1 MAKKVV
7 NQVVIKDEELT
18 PTTLGVYSNK
28 GKSPIGL
35 ILIILIFLAL
45 LIFLPNIETYY
56 NKLTGK
62 DNEPTFTTDE
72 EVTDDD
78 DNNETEVKKYPISSD
93 TVIEESNYTVS
104 NIGFTSN
111 ILTLSI
117 ANNSTEALDLDDYYL
132 ELYNDKDVFVERV
145 KVSEKVLASSSSDNF
160 TYTIKTQPTQIVF
173 IKRTKDDYP
182 KVELRTNEMKQGV
195 LSCIKAN
202 EQLIYTFSS
211 DSLSKIKYEYTAS
224 NINDQNYSV
233 ELYNKQK
240 SAQTYNTYS
249 GVSAEVTN
257 TGDGYKFIVDIVTSS
272 QDIDNLDI
280 DGMYKSGTLPSEIKF
295 KEEAK
300 GFTCN

>member
-72 EVTDDD
+72 EITNDD

-117 ANNSTEALDLDDYYL
+117 ANNGTEALDLDDYYL
-132 ELYNDKDVFVERV
+132 ELYNDKDVFIERV
-145 KVSEKVLASSSSDNF
+145 KVSEKVLTSSSSDNF

-202 EQLIYTFSS
+202 EQLIYTFNS

-272 QDIDNLDI
+272 QDIEKLDI
-280 DGMYKSGTLPSEIKF
+280 DGMYKGGTLPSEIKF

>member
-72 EVTDDD
+72 EITDD
-78 DNNETEVKKYPISSD
+78 DNNETEVKKYPISSE

-132 ELYNDKDVFVERV
+132 ELYNDKDVFIERV
-145 KVSEKVLASSSSDNF
+145 KVSDKVLTSSSSDNF

-272 QDIDNLDI
+272 QDIENLDI
-280 DGMYKSGTLPSEIKF
+280 DGVYKNGTLPSEIKF

>member
-62 DNEPTFTTDE
+62 DNEPTFTSDE

-78 DNNETEVKKYPISSD
+78 DNDETEVKKYPISSD
-93 TVIEESNYTVS
+93 TVIEESNYTIS

-117 ANNSTEALDLDDYYL
+117 ANNGTEALDLDDYYL
-132 ELYNDKDVFVERV
+132 ELYNDKDVFIERV
-145 KVSEKVLASSSSDNF
+145 KVSDKVLTSSSSDNF

-195 LSCIKAN
+195 LSCVKAN

-272 QDIDNLDI
+272 QDIEKLDI

>member
-104 NIGFTSN
+104 NISFTSN

-145 KVSEKVLASSSSDNF
+145 KVSDKVLASSSSDNF

-257 TGDGYKFIVDIVTSS
+257 TGDGYKFIVDIVASS
-272 QDIDNLDI
+272 QDIEKLDI
-280 DGMYKSGTLPSEIKF
+280 DGMYKNGTLPSEIKF

>member
-72 EVTDDD
+72 EITDDD

-117 ANNSTEALDLDDYYL
+117 ANNGTDALDLDDYYL
-132 ELYNDKDVFVERV
+132 ELYNDKDVFIERV
-145 KVSEKVLASSSSDNF
+145 KVSEKVLATSSSDNF

-195 LSCIKAN
+195 LSCTKAN

-272 QDIDNLDI
+272 QDIEKLDI
-280 DGMYKSGTLPSEIKF
+280 DGVYKNGTLPSEIKF

>member
-28 GKSPIGL
+28 GKNPIGL

-56 NKLTGK
+56 NKLIGK

-72 EVTDDD
+72 EITDDD
-78 DNNETEVKKYPISSD
+78 DNNETEVKKYPISSE

-117 ANNSTEALDLDDYYL
+117 ANNGTDALDLDDYYL
-132 ELYNDKDVFVERV
+132 ELYNDKDVFIERV
-145 KVSEKVLASSSSDNF
+145 KVSEKVLATSSSDNF

-211 DSLSKIKYEYTAS
+211 D
-224 NINDQNYSV
+224 
-233 ELYNKQK
+233 
-240 SAQTYNTYS
+240 
-249 GVSAEVTN
+249 
-257 TGDGYKFIVDIVTSS
+257 
-272 QDIDNLDI
+272 LDI
-280 DGMYKSGTLPSEIKF
+280 LQNIQD
-295 KEEAK
+295 
-300 GFTCN
+300 

>member
-56 NKLTGK
+56 NKITGK

-72 EVTDDD
+72 EITDDD
-78 DNNETEVKKYPISSD
+78 DNIETEVKKYPISSD

-117 ANNSTEALDLDDYYL
+117 ANNGTEALDLDDYYL
-132 ELYNDKDVFVERV
+132 ELYNDKDVFIERV
-145 KVSEKVLASSSSDNF
+145 KVSEKVLTSSSSDNF

-195 LSCIKAN
+195 LSCTKAN

-272 QDIDNLDI
+272 QDIEKLDI
-280 DGMYKSGTLPSEIKF
+280 DGVYKNGTLPSEIKF

>member
-56 NKLTGK
+56 NKITGK

-72 EVTDDD
+72 EITDDD
-78 DNNETEVKKYPISSD
+78 DNIETEVKKYPISSD

-117 ANNSTEALDLDDYYL
+117 ANNGTEALDLDDYYL
-132 ELYNDKDVFVERV
+132 ELYNDKDVFIERV
-145 KVSEKVLASSSSDNF
+145 KVSEKVLATSSSDNF

-195 LSCIKAN
+195 LSCTKAN

-272 QDIDNLDI
+272 QDIEKLDI
-280 DGMYKSGTLPSEIKF
+280 DGVYKNGTLPSEIKF

>member
-72 EVTDDD
+72 EITDDD

>member
-62 DNEPTFTTDE
+62 DNEPTFATDE

-257 TGDGYKFIVDIVTSS
+257 TGDGYKFIVDIVTST

>member
-62 DNEPTFTTDE
+62 DNEPTFATDE
-72 EVTDDD
+72 EITDDD

>member
-35 ILIILIFLAL
+35 ILIILIFLSL

-72 EVTDDD
+72 EVTNDD
-78 DNNETEVKKYPISSD
+78 DNNETEVKKYPISSE

-132 ELYNDKDVFVERV
+132 ELYNDKDVFIERV
-145 KVSEKVLASSSSDNF
+145 KVSDKVLTSSSSDNF

-272 QDIDNLDI
+272 QDIDKLDI
-280 DGMYKSGTLPSEIKF
+280 DGVYKSGTLPSEIKF

>member
-56 NKLTGK
+56 NKITGK

-72 EVTDDD
+72 EITDDD
-78 DNNETEVKKYPISSD
+78 DNIETEVKKYPISSD

-117 ANNSTEALDLDDYYL
+117 ANNGTEALDLDDYYL
-132 ELYNDKDVFVERV
+132 ELYNDKDVFIERV
-145 KVSEKVLASSSSDNF
+145 KVSEKVLTSSSSDNF

-195 LSCIKAN
+195 LSCTKAN
-202 EQLIYTFSS
+202 EQLRYTFSS
-211 DSLSKIKYEYTAS
+211 DS
-224 NINDQNYSV
+224 
-233 ELYNKQK
+233 
-240 SAQTYNTYS
+240 
-249 GVSAEVTN
+249 
-257 TGDGYKFIVDIVTSS
+257 
-272 QDIDNLDI
+272 
-280 DGMYKSGTLPSEIKF
+280 
-295 KEEAK
+295 
-300 GFTCN
+300 

>member
-35 ILIILIFLAL
+35 IFIILIFLAL

-93 TVIEESNYTVS
+93 TVIEESNYTIS

-132 ELYNDKDVFVERV
+132 ELYNDKDVFIERV
-145 KVSEKVLASSSSDNF
+145 KVSEKVLTSSSSDNF

-272 QDIDNLDI
+272 QDIEKLDI
-280 DGMYKSGTLPSEIKF
+280 DGVYKSGTLPSEIKF

>member
-72 EVTDDD
+72 EVTDD

-272 QDIDNLDI
+272 EDIDNLDI